1 MNPARASE
9 RSELR
14 QALGSDE
21 AVASYVSETK
31 RRGLHFT
38 HLVYSPDRTPTEDAR
53 QIIDVSMQGSLTE
66 LLYKSREDRAK

>member
-1 MNPARASE
+1 MNPSRASE

-21 AVASYVSETK
+21 AVASYVSK
-31 RRGLHFT
+31 MKGRGLYFNR
-38 HLVYSPDRTPTEDAR
+38 LVDSPDRTSAQDAR